1 MIQQSWWTYRL
12 HRGHSKIQ
20 IKHDKIIPV
29 CELCFKFLSLCR
41 LGWQQPLAAVL
52 EDPNNTPKICVQP
65 GKTRAS
71 LASKIQLTA
80 KKACSSKL
88 EITPFDYGF
97 GVFWNQSLLLIDVY
111 IKIGHWWTVARCSII
126 FWSWWFQ
133 PIWKI
138 CSSHKIISPNRD
150 ENKHIFETTTQL
162 LANITRAQKPT
173 QRATVRRFA
182 TGPTSS
188 PAILANV
195 NIIVPAF
202 WRLEYFIKYI
212 YQSQT
217 R

>member
-1 MIQQSWWTYRL
+1 M
-12 HRGHSKIQ
+12 Q

-97 GVFWNQSLLLIDVY
+97 GVF
-111 IKIGHWWTVARCSII
+111 
-126 FWSWWFQ
+126 
-133 PIWKI
+133 
-138 CSSHKIISPNRD
+138 
-150 ENKHIFETTTQL
+150 
-162 LANITRAQKPT
+162 
-173 QRATVRRFA
+173 
-182 TGPTSS
+182 
-188 PAILANV
+188 
-195 NIIVPAF
+195 
-202 WRLEYFIKYI
+202 
-212 YQSQT
+212 
-217 R
+217 